1 VVVLLVLGMAFAVG
15 NLWYTAAR
23 STIPLEL
30 NGTIVTKQRRAEKW
44 PGVDD
49 VYLLNLNS
57 GRRVQVDRE
66 VFDAVAERQT
76 IRKQP
81 WERTLEADGRTVPL
95 DWSADLRGMLWA
107 MPLTLLVCVA
117 VGVMWRRGHY
127 LSSGRGARSG
137 RRLTD

>member
-1 VVVLLVLGMAFAVG
+1 MSVVALLALGMAFAAG

-30 NGTIVTKQRRAEKW
+30 NGTVVSKQRKAEKW

-49 VYLLNLNS
+49 VYLLVFDS
-57 GRRVQVDRE
+57 GRRVQVDAA

-76 IRKQP
+76 IRKQA
-81 WERTLEADGRTVPL
+81 WDRTLEADGQTIPL

-107 MPLTLLVCVA
+107 MPLTVLVGGLVA
-117 VGVMWRRGHY
+117 VIVSRPR
-127 LSSGRGARSG
+127 AV
-137 RRLTD
+137 